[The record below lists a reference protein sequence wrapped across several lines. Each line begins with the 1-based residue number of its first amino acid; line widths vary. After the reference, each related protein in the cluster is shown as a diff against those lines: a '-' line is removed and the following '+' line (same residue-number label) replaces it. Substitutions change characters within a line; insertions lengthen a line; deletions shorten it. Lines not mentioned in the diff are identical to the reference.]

1 MQLTTQP
8 DIGLPPRRFL
18 EEGFDPTNV
27 EALKSKV
34 QELLDREILTVK
46 DLEQW
51 TLDQSELSS
60 QVGAALARRYI
71 AMTCDTKDEEAR
83 EAYLS
88 FQKNVIPEFSV
99 LSDKLN
105 KHFLK
110 SPFKKELGKRYEVFI
125 REAEKEAEI
134 FREENTKLAADDSA
148 LAAAYSQIQGK
159 VTIEHGGKTLT
170 AQQAGALLEEKDRG
184 LREEVW
190 RKIGDRR
197 LEDVEEIEDL
207 FDKMVALRTRMAKN
221 AGFANFRD
229 YIFEKKLRFDYGPA
243 DCEAFHEAVEQVVVP
258 VLGTFAEERKTRL
271 GLDTLRPWDTAVKLS
286 GGEPS
291 RPFKDQE
298 GYIELT
304 KKIFQKVDPFFAQEF
319 DKLVRNDM
327 LDLMSREGKA
337 PGGYQYVLEDIRLPF
352 IFINA
357 VGSQRDLRVLLHEGG
372 HAFHSLLCRDEPL
385 VSYRHSP
392 MEFAEVASMSM
403 ELLGFEQ
410 MDKVIDPGEARESF
424 ASFLKDAL
432 ATFSWVATI
441 DAFQHW
447 IYTNPEHSREER
459 RAKWNEIRQ
468 RFGPHVDYSGIE
480 KYQDYLWHRQGHIF
494 GSPFYYIEYAI
505 AQIGA
510 FQVWLKERED
520 HEQAIKAYKDALS
533 LGGSRPLPELFRT
546 AGGRFAMDAEM
557 LGTLVPEVTKKIEE
571 LQAETA

>member
-18 EEGFDPTNV
+18 EEDFDPTHV
-27 EALKSKV
+27 EALEIKV
-34 QELLDREILTVK
+34 KELLDREILTVQ

-88 FQKNVIPEFSV
+88 FQKNVIPQFSV

-105 KHFLK
+105 KRFLQI
-110 SPFKKELGKRYEVFI
+110 PFKKELGDRYEVYTKK
-125 REAEKEAEI
+125 AEKAAEI
-134 FREENTKLAADDSA
+134 FREENTKLAAEDSA
-148 LAAAYSQIQGK
+148 LAATYSRIQGK
-159 VTIEHGGKTLT
+159 VTIDFKGKTLT
-170 AQQAGALLEEKDRG
+170 AQQAGALLEEKDREI
-184 LREEVW
+184 RETVW
-190 RKIGDRR
+190 KKIGDRR
-197 LEDVEEIEDL
+197 LEDVEEFEGL
-207 FDKMVALRTRMAKN
+207 FDQMVSLRTRMAKN
-221 AGFANFRD
+221 AGFRDFRD
-229 YIFEKKLRFDYGPA
+229 YIFEKKFRFDYTPA
-243 DCEAFHEAVEQVVVP
+243 DCEAFHDAVEKVVVP
-258 VLGTFAEERKTRL
+258 VLGVFAEERKQKL
-271 GLDTLRPWDTAVKLS
+271 SLESLRPWDTAVKLS
-286 GGEPS
+286 EGEPS
-291 RPFKDQE
+291 RPFNDQK

-304 KKIFQKVDPFFAQEF
+304 KKIFQEVDPFFAGEF

-372 HAFHSLLCRDEPL
+372 HSFHSLLCRDEPL

-403 ELLGFEQ
+403 ELLGFER
-410 MDKVIDPGEARESF
+410 MDRVINKDEAAESF

-432 ATFSWVATI
+432 GTFSWVATI

-447 IYTNPEHSREER
+447 IYTHPEHSREER
-459 RAKWNEIRQ
+459 QAKWNEIRK
-468 RFGPHVDYSGIE
+468 RFGPHIDYSGIE
-480 KYQDYLWHRQGHIF
+480 KYQDYLWHRQSHLF

-510 FQVWLKERED
+510 FQVWLAERKD
-520 HEQAIKAYKDALS
+520 HEKAIQAYKKALS
-533 LGGSRPLPELFRT
+533 LGGSKPLPELFQT
-546 AGGRFAMDAEM
+546 AGGRFAMDEAM
-557 LGTLVPEVTKKIEE
+557 LSELIPEVTKKIEE
-571 LQAETA
+571 LQGTKA